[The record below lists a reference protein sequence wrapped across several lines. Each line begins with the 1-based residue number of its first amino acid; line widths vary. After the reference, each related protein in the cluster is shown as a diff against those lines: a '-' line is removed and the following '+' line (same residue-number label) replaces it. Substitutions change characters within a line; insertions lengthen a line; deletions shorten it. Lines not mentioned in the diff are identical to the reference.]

1 MRPGFWMIIQ
11 WLLNAVALMVTAQ
24 LVHGITITGFVPA
37 LAAALVLGLINL
49 FLKPV
54 LLILTLPASI
64 LTLGLFTLI
73 LNALLFWAGTG
84 LVAGVVVEDFWAAFW
99 GAIVYSILTWVV
111 SLALSPRG
119 TDTIVI
125 KIQRR
130 D

>member
-1 MRPGFWMIIQ
+1 MNPRFWMLIQ

-24 LVHGITITGFVPA
+24 LVDGITITGFVPA

-84 LVAGVVVEDFWAAFW
+84 LVAGVVVEDFWSAFW

-111 SLALSPRG
+111 SLALSPHG

>member
-1 MRPGFWMIIQ
+1 MRPGFWMLIQ

-64 LTLGLFTLI
+64 LTLTCKVG
-73 LNALLFWAGTG
+73 
-84 LVAGVVVEDFWAAFW
+84 
-99 GAIVYSILTWVV
+99 S
-111 SLALSPRG
+111 
-119 TDTIVI
+119 
-125 KIQRR
+125 
-130 D
+130 

>member
-1 MRPGFWMIIQ
+1 MKPGFWMLIQ

-24 LVHGITITGFVPA
+24 LVDGISITGFVPA

-84 LVAGVVVEDFWAAFW
+84 LVAGVVVEDF
-99 GAIVYSILTWVV
+99 
-111 SLALSPRG
+111 
-119 TDTIVI
+119 
-125 KIQRR
+125 
-130 D
+130 